1 VTEKSFMTDTLCPAG
16 LRAALEEVGR
26 TIINS
31 RDELCRLDSLIGDGD
46 HGIGMSHGF
55 EGALKSLSEEK
66 SEEIDK
72 LMRSFG
78 MGVISGAGGA
88 SGPLFGGLFTEG
100 AKAVKGRQNI
110 DAEAV
115 KLWWKAALEATMR
128 RGGAKLGD
136 KTMVDAL
143 IPAVEALE
151 ASQSADLAELFQAA
165 AKGAWEGV
173 EKTKQYVAGQGR
185 SRYVGERSIGHQ
197 DAGATSVA
205 IILESLARASAKK
218 A

>member
-1 VTEKSFMTDTLCPAG
+1 MTDTLNHTA
-16 LRAALEEVGR
+16 LKNALEEVGK
-26 TIINS
+26 TIIA
-31 RDELCRLDSLIGDGD
+31 RKEELCRLDSLIGDGD
-46 HGIGMSHGF
+46 HGVGMSHGF
-55 EGALKSLSEEK
+55 ESALKKLSQEQ

-100 AKAVKGRQNI
+100 AKAVKGRPSL
-110 DAEAV
+110 DAQAI
-115 KLWWKAALEATMR
+115 KQWWKSALEATMK

-151 ASQSADLAELFQAA
+151 TSKETDLALLFQAA

-185 SRYVGERSIGHQ
+185 SRYLGERAIGHQ

-205 IILESLARASAKK
+205 IILDTLAK
-218 A
+218 ACA